1 MHADSGSLIE
11 ARCVQVH
18 KEKKIN
24 CKMIE
29 KYRVMSYNL
38 IPNHVLDRTNFN

>member
-29 KYRVMSYNL
+29 NTEL
-38 IPNHVLDRTNFN
+38 